1 MEKAQH
7 RGPHGH
13 LLTQPR
19 AHHQHAPLVP
29 SHLME
34 SHLSHTHCHLP
45 AVASSQPST
54 CWEKM
59 HVCMWCICRGNF
71 PSSDMN
77 KTGPE
82 AGCAAWSPQHTK
94 QVPSPQA
101 LGSSDTH
108 V

>member
-1 MEKAQH
+1 MATAWFPTLNLSAYGHPLFLFGVEEEGNSPMEKAQH

-59 HVCMWCICRGNF
+59 HMCVCGA
-71 PSSDMN
+71 S
-77 KTGPE
+77 
-82 AGCAAWSPQHTK
+82 AGETSCPLT
-94 QVPSPQA
+94 
-101 LGSSDTH
+101 
-108 V
+108 